1 MRSCLGGRI
10 MRYTLSVRLSV
21 CPLAIVNSKMENR
34 TTFKLRREVTDV
46 RINWQSN
53 LREGDIS

>member
-46 RINWQSN
+46 KSN